1 MEWELIRWL
10 RGRLDQNDDVLVGIG
25 DDAAVLRTHGQNIV
39 VTSDMLMD
47 GVDFHVQEVEPQR
60 IGRKSLAVNL
70 SDLAAMAAQPL
81 AAFVSL
87 GLPEQGGAEFVE
99 AFYEGLA
106 QLAAE
111 FDISIAG
118 GDTNIYNGPL
128 VISITAI
135 GLATPRGVLRR
146 SGAQPGDA
154 IVTTGSFGFSI
165 EGHHFDFTPR
175 VREALL
181 LHERYKLHAGIDVS
195 DGLSLDLWHI
205 CEESGCGAILD
216 VAGIP
221 ISEAGRHS
229 NLVAGDVGL
238 LLCRALSDGE
248 DFELVLATPPD
259 EAARMIQEQPL
270 SSTKLSRIGEFV
282 AEPGLWLREAD
293 GALHPV
299 EPAGYEHKL
308 LA

>member
-10 RGRLDQNDDVLVGIG
+10 RGRLRQSDDVLVGIG
-25 DDAAVLRTHGQNIV
+25 DDAAVLSTHGQNIV

-47 GVDFHVQEVEPQR
+47 GVDFHLQEVEPQR

-70 SDLAAMAAQPL
+70 SDLAAMAATPL

-87 GLPEQGGAEFVE
+87 AIPEQGNAEFVE
-99 AFYEGLA
+99 AFYEGMDALA
-106 QLAAE
+106 TE
-111 FDISIAG
+111 FGISIAG
-118 GDTNIYNGPL
+118 GDTNIYDGPL
-128 VISITAI
+128 VISVTVI
-135 GLATPRGVLRR
+135 GLASPRGVLRR
-146 SGAQPGDA
+146 CGAQVGDA

-181 LHERYKLHAGIDVS
+181 LNERYNLHAGVDVS

-205 CEESGCGAILD
+205 CEESDCGAILD
-216 VAGIP
+216 VGSIP
-221 ISEAGRHS
+221 ISERGRHG
-229 NLVAGDVGL
+229 NLVDGDLSL

-248 DFELVLATPPD
+248 DFELVMAVGEPD
-259 EAARMIQEQPL
+259 ASRMISEQPL

-282 AEPGLWLREAD
+282 AERGLWLREAD
-293 GALHPV
+293 GTLHPI